1 MDTWTPEASFIELLL
16 VAVVVVVEV
25 EPALNRPLL
34 EAVVVVLFIVPS
46 YLISALDLFL
56 LLRSLSLSVY
66 IISVKRAH
74 KSRRFCAEKS
84 NEYINSFI

>member
-56 LLRSLSLSVY
+56 LLRSLSVY
-66 IISVKRAH
+66 IISVKRAQ
-74 KSRRFCAEKS
+74 KSSLLCAEKS